1 AKAVDHAVNRAQD
14 RRARLHEQ
22 VNSQMDGPAIECAAP
37 FRLEDIADIHQA
49 CFIIA
54 ANGHRGIARFHLIED
69 STAEPLYIPEFR
81 HIRKIRAAN
90 TQIQDDLL
98 AAPQICFDNRPYL
111 SRVFLDPGSG
121 SIASGA
127 WPKPTSVS
135 QSIVRKVRV
144 YGCE

>member
-1 AKAVDHAVNRAQD
+1 
-14 RRARLHEQ
+14 L
-22 VNSQMDGPAIECAAP
+22 SSIP
-37 FRLEDIADIHQA
+37 F
-49 CFIIA
+49 
-54 ANGHRGIARFHLIED
+54 
-69 STAEPLYIPEFR
+69 FR

-144 YGCE
+144 YGCEIFAKVPGRPLAYAKVFFVRFVFRFTRCVDYTRPLTTVLPAVW